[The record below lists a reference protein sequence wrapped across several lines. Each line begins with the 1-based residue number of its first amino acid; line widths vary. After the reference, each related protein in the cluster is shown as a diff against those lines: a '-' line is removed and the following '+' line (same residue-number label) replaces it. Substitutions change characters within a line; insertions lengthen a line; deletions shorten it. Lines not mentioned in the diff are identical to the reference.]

1 MILITDGQQSTHSPG
16 EKIEDLAVLAQRL
29 REKGVRVYVIG
40 IGAEVDQVQLRSM
53 VDEPHHLFL
62 KKDFKELNQ
71 RIEQELLELNDLGCR
86 GESFRFFYD
95 FL

>member
-1 MILITDGQQSTHSPG
+1 M
-16 EKIEDLAVLAQRL
+16 
-29 REKGVRVYVIG
+29 
-40 IGAEVDQVQLRSM
+40 QLRSM

-86 GESFRFFYD
+86 GESSCYFYD
-95 FL
+95 FLNSSLSQHCKRRNNDQRSSPLESIRKHIG